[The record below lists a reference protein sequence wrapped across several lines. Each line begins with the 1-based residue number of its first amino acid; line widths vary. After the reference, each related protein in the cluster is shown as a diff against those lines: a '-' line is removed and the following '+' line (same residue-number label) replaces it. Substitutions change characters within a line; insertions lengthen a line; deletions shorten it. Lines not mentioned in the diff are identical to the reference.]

1 MPGRGLSPQDT
12 PDAVGARRTE
22 SPWGDPAPPRATPRG
37 LGECRRDPHGPDLP
51 CCWPPGAG
59 SPASSVISPALGR
72 AGLATP
78 HPTGDATCPRSRSHP
93 SGSPPGPI
101 TPPSLLRMDG
111 DSPGQG
117 PGRWGGR
124 GRGASTAGSQQ
135 AGGQGPGTGSVA
147 PKEGS
152 SDGTPLCQGQ
162 GTPGAGLPVVRIPGR
177 GGHWALGRGRAPR
190 VGCAGY
196 CLPVSPSSQPRLS
209 PSRKCRGPPARP
221 PRASGNPLPIRSEG
235 RNVPLPQAQACLPQ
249 GPHQPSLTRP
259 SPWPGTAGR
268 SGLLGGGVL
277 SLLEARPE
285 RRLAGEDSGQGL
297 ISSRVGGGGDRGQVE
312 A

>member
-1 MPGRGLSPQDT
+1 MPGRGLSPGDT

-22 SPWGDPAPPRATPRG
+22 PPWGDPAPPRATPRG
-37 LGECRRDPHGPDLP
+37 PGECRRDPHGPDLP

-78 HPTGDATCPRSRSHP
+78 HPTGDATCPGPAATPAAPHLAP
-93 SGSPPGPI
+93 SPPLLCFAWMETAQGRALAGGGAGGGRAQLV
-101 TPPSLLRMDG
+101 PSR
-111 DSPGQG
+111 PA
-117 PGRWGGR
+117 GRAPAQARWHRRKDLVMGRHCAR
-124 GRGASTAGSQQ
+124 GRGH
-135 AGGQGPGTGSVA
+135 QGLGFLWSGF
-147 PKEGS
+147 
-152 SDGTPLCQGQ
+152 
-162 GTPGAGLPVVRIPGR
+162 R
-177 GGHWALGRGRAPR
+177 GGVATGRWAEGGPPR

>member
-1 MPGRGLSPQDT
+1 MPGRGLSPGDT
-12 PDAVGARRTE
+12 PDAVGARWTE
-22 SPWGDPAPPRATPRG
+22 PPWGDPAPPRATPRG
-37 LGECRRDPHGPDLP
+37 PGECRRDPHGPDLP

-78 HPTGDATCPRSRSHP
+78 HPTGDATCPGPAATPAAPHLAP
-93 SGSPPGPI
+93 SPP
-101 TPPSLLRMDG
+101 LLCFAWMETA
-111 DSPGQG
+111 QG
-117 PGRWGGR
+117 RALAGR
-124 GRGASTAGSQQ
+124 GVGGASTAGSQQ
-135 AGGQGPGTGSVA
+135 AGGQGPSTGSVA

-196 CLPVSPSSQPRLS
+196 CLPVSPSSQACLS

-259 SPWPGTAGR
+259 SPWPGTARR

>member
-1 MPGRGLSPQDT
+1 MPGRGLSPRDT

-22 SPWGDPAPPRATPRG
+22 PPWGDPAPPRATPRG

-78 HPTGDATCPRSRSHP
+78 HPTGDATCPGPAATPAAPHLAP
-93 SGSPPGPI
+93 SPP
-101 TPPSLLRMDG
+101 LLCFTWMETA
-111 DSPGQG
+111 QG
-117 PGRWGGR
+117 RALAGG
-124 GRGASTAGSQQ
+124 GAGGASTAGSQQ

-162 GTPGAGLPVVRIPGR
+162 GTPGALWSGFR
-177 GGHWALGRGRAPR
+177 GGVATGRWAEGGPPR

-259 SPWPGTAGR
+259 SPWPGTARR

-297 ISSRVGGGGDRGQVE
+297 ISSRVGGGGDGGQVE

>member
-1 MPGRGLSPQDT
+1 M
-12 PDAVGARRTE
+12 
-22 SPWGDPAPPRATPRG
+22 
-37 LGECRRDPHGPDLP
+37 
-51 CCWPPGAG
+51 
-59 SPASSVISPALGR
+59 
-72 AGLATP
+72 
-78 HPTGDATCPRSRSHP
+78 PRSRSHP

-117 PGRWGGR
+117 PGGWGGGGGRAQLVPSRPAGRAPAQARWHRRKDLVMGRHCVR
-124 GRGASTAGSQQ
+124 GRGH
-135 AGGQGPGTGSVA
+135 QGLGFLWSGF
-147 PKEGS
+147 
-152 SDGTPLCQGQ
+152 
-162 GTPGAGLPVVRIPGR
+162 R
-177 GGHWALGRGRAPR
+177 GGVATGRWAEGGPPR

-209 PSRKCRGPPARP
+209 PSRKCQGPPARP
-221 PRASGNPLPIRSEG
+221 PHASGNPLPIRSEG

-297 ISSRVGGGGDRGQVE
+297 ISSRVGGGGDGGQVE

>member
-1 MPGRGLSPQDT
+1 MPGRGLSPGDT

-22 SPWGDPAPPRATPRG
+22 PPWGDPAPPRATPRG
-37 LGECRRDPHGPDLP
+37 PGECRRDPHGPDLP

-78 HPTGDATCPRSRSHP
+78 HPTGDATCPGPAATPAAPHLAP
-93 SGSPPGPI
+93 SPP
-101 TPPSLLRMDG
+101 LLCFAWMETA
-111 DSPGQG
+111 QG
-117 PGRWGGR
+117 RALAGR
-124 GRGASTAGSQQ
+124 GVGGASTAGSQQ

-162 GTPGAGLPVVRIPGR
+162 GTPGAGLPVVRILGR

-297 ISSRVGGGGDRGQVE
+297 ISSRVGGGGDGGQVE